1 MMAPVTKSGWLL
13 LLQAATTLI
22 SGVSAR
28 CNSCKASDE
37 LLVLLRSEDVF
48 SEALPFCSSVLGL
61 PLETAEVTATE
72 EVVITVTQATTV
84 TQVISDIS
92 SVTVTVS
99 APVAPTSQAITVTEY
114 KKHRRDTALASLPT
128 WLPSGED
135 AYPDTRI
142 SSACHCLDRSS
153 AIPLSTTTITHINPD
168 NAVTVTE
175 PATSTVISTLV
186 STVTATE
193 TLAPPA
199 PSSTTISVAIQV
211 LRKSTGQSVGWIS
224 NAASPNIATNQN
236 SARRFT
242 ITIPDDQSTSSSGI
256 RIQPVGGEA
265 TQALGFET
273 AGGTTRIETYYGN
286 MDYVPL
292 TSANEPYVCDAQ
304 FCHATDIWTLDTE
317 TGSIGWNW
325 VIPDGSVAPVVLYRV
340 GGWMYAVG
348 NLAAFMSSTSS
359 APSDTKYEITLRY
372 VEIVET
378 APAAP

>member
-1 MMAPVTKSGWLL
+1 M
-13 LLQAATTLI
+13 
-22 SGVSAR
+22 
-28 CNSCKASDE
+28 
-37 LLVLLRSEDVF
+37 
-48 SEALPFCSSVLGL
+48 
-61 PLETAEVTATE
+61 
-72 EVVITVTQATTV
+72 TQATTV

-224 NAASPNIATNQN
+224 NTANPNIATNQN

-265 TQALGFET
+265 TRALGFRT
-273 AGGTTRIETYYGN
+273 AGGTTRIETY
-286 MDYVPL
+286 
-292 TSANEPYVCDAQ
+292 
-304 FCHATDIWTLDTE
+304 
-317 TGSIGWNW
+317 
-325 VIPDGSVAPVVLYRV
+325 
-340 GGWMYAVG
+340 
-348 NLAAFMSSTSS
+348 
-359 APSDTKYEITLRY
+359 
-372 VEIVET
+372 
-378 APAAP
+378 